1 MSTNLNFSSKNHE
14 LQKKKRKKKENFV
27 QKKMKK
33 ILNYMLYIMN
43 LHAIWV
49 DEMTEVIISI
59 KKNINKNQNIFY
71 K

>member
-1 MSTNLNFSSKNHE
+1 MNY
-14 LQKKKRKKKENFV
+14 KKKKKKKKKENFV